1 MKLPII
7 TSLALAT
14 AMLAGPAMAQTAI
27 AGGTVT
33 AEELPYVQA
42 QCDTLARV
50 DSTATAADAGAQ
62 KTKDDDKAD
71 DKANDDSADKAAD
84 SAAPPE
90 ASKQLVSSID
100 LSLLTLEDCKTAGL
114 VK

>member
-42 QCDTLARV
+42 QCDTLARL
-50 DSTATAADAGAQ
+50 ATTDAGAAA
-62 KTKDDDKAD
+62 TPNDDKAG
-71 DKANDDSADKAAD
+71 DKANDNDAPKAGD
-84 SAAPPE
+84 PPE
-90 ASKQLVSSID
+90 AAKQLVSSID
-100 LSLLTLEDCKTAGL
+100 LSLLTLDDCKTAGL